1 MSIEQRLIERSGQQ
15 CELSNAKDNL
25 VVYQVAASI
34 NNDINSCIYISEK
47 CINQLENKEALDPKF
62 WNFLKESM
70 WSEVPAVQVVSWR
83 MLNRLKNEAW
93 AMEALETMYLDD
105 DLLKWAKAGVE
116 EEATEESVHKDCNGA
131 ELKSGDTVV
140 LTKSLDVKGSQ
151 INARMGTSVKN
162 IKLVADNTDQ
172 IEGKIEGQQI
182 VILTKFV
189 RKSA

>member
-1 MSIEQRLIERSGQQ
+1 MEQKLIERSGQQ
-15 CELSNAKDNL
+15 CELSKAKEKL
-25 VVYQVAASI
+25 MIYQVSPVI
-34 NNDINSCIYISEK
+34 ENDFNRCIYISEK
-47 CINQLENKEALDPKF
+47 CINQLEKKEEVDPKF

-93 AMEALETMYLDD
+93 AVEALETMYLDD
-105 DLLKWAKAGVE
+105 DLLKWAKAAGE
-116 EEATEESVHKDCNGA
+116 DEEAKEESVHKDCNGTV
-131 ELKSGDTVV
+131 LQNGDSIT
-140 LTKSLDVKGSQ
+140 LIKSLDVKGSQ
-151 INARMGTSVKN
+151 INAKIGTSVKN

-189 RKSA
+189 RKSG

>member
-1 MSIEQRLIERSGQQ
+1 MEQKLIERSGQQ
-15 CELSNAKDNL
+15 CELSKVKERL
-25 VVYQVAASI
+25 MIYQVSPVI
-34 NNDINSCIYISEK
+34 ENDISRCIYISEK
-47 CINQLENKEALDPKF
+47 CINQLEKKEETDPKF

-93 AMEALETMYLDD
+93 AIEALETMYLDD
-105 DLLKWAKAGVE
+105 DLLKWAKAAGE
-116 EEATEESVHKDCNGA
+116 DEEATEESVQRDCNGVV
-131 ELKSGDTVV
+131 LQSGDSVV
-140 LTKSLDVKGSQ
+140 LTKSLDVKGST

-162 IKLVADNTDQ
+162 IKLVAENTNQ

-189 RKSA
+189 RKSG